1 MACIYREIHFDAPAE
16 FVWDAVRDV
25 GALHSKLVPGVV
37 LETELE
43 VGARTVKFANG
54 MVVREL
60 IVDVNE
66 QLKRV
71 SYASVGG
78 RASHHNASMQVFEE
92 GPRGCRIV
100 WVTDVL
106 PNELATP
113 IGSMV
118 ELGAQTMKKTLEG
131 RWSAKR

>member
-1 MACIYREIHFDAPAE
+1 MACVYREIHFDAPAE

-25 GALHSKLVPGVV
+25 GAVHSKLVPGVV

-43 VGARTVKFANG
+43 AGARTVKFANG

-60 IVDVNE
+60 NVDVSE
-66 QLKRV
+66 ELKRV

-92 GPRGCRIV
+92 SPSGCRVV

-106 PNELATP
+106 PNELAAP
-113 IGSMV
+113 ISSMV
-118 ELGAQTMKKTLEG
+118 ELGAQAMKKTREG
-131 RWSAKR
+131 RWNSRR